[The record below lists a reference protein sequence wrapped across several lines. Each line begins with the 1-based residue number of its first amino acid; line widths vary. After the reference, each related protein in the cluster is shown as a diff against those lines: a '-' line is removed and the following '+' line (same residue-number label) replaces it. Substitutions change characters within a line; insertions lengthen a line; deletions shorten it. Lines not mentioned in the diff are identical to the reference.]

1 MSNDFFGLPEITGSN
16 YIADHYREE
25 GWIYVLSNPSLQGML
40 KIGMTTISPEVRASE
55 LSRSTSIPKPF
66 VIEVSFFSKNP
77 ASDEK
82 YIHEL
87 LSDKRVNDRREF
99 FYCSVEDALSVI
111 QEELGLTCAT
121 ETMDSI
127 PINYEVASMDSAI
140 EINAESILEEL
151 NISHFGEPSSCLLA
165 LVKLG
170 AALVKDKNR
179 NHLQSLLIKGGE
191 LHCLECRKDA

>member
-1 MSNDFFGLPEITGSN
+1 MSNHFFGLKELTGSN
-16 YIADHYREE
+16 RISDHYREA

-40 KIGMTTISPEVRASE
+40 KIGMTTIGPEVRASE
-55 LSRSTSIPKPF
+55 LSKSTSIPTPF
-66 VIEVSFFSKNP
+66 VIEASFFSKSP

-82 YIHEL
+82 CIHEL
-87 LSDKRVNDRREF
+87 LDAKRVSDRREF
-99 FYCSVEDALSVI
+99 FNCSVDEALSVI
-111 QEELGLTCAT
+111 QEELGLTCTT

-127 PINYEVASMDSAI
+127 PINYQVASMDSAV
-140 EINAESILEEL
+140 EINAESIMEEL

-170 AALVKDKNR
+170 AGLVRDKNR

-191 LHCLECRKDA
+191 LHCLECREDT